1 MRASLAWHASLREF
15 LMKSHILMVMCLC
28 LWGGVAPAQ
37 DKQHTPS
44 VTLSQA
50 VNSAWARAVVAREAT
65 GQLTKA
71 DADKSAAQRLWAKSP
86 SLEYSQR
93 DNRFQADTG
102 LKETEVGVVWPVWQW
117 GQRGAQNTL
126 AASALTKADHNAQ
139 FVRFKLAAEVRE
151 AIWMT
156 KDAEVEYGEAV
167 LLAETLTRLA
177 RDVDRRVS
185 AGDLARVDSL
195 VSHAERLAA
204 LALQSEA
211 SQKLSAM
218 LARWQNLTGLR
229 TPLSTEAATE
239 QPSALKS
246 VIAHPELLLSIQS
259 ADEAKKKL
267 ELVEAS
273 NREAPELKVGMR
285 QELAART
292 QPGQSTL
299 IVGFRLPL
307 GTSDRNRPLLAAALT
322 DVEVSTTQEQRTHER
337 IESEHELAKQALT
350 FAQQQLQSAKERA
363 DLLNERTALIE
374 KSFKAGETSLP
385 DYLRAVSLSSQ
396 AQTAYLRQISKTYL
410 ATARFNQSLGVMP

>member
-1 MRASLAWHASLREF
+1 
-15 LMKSHILMVMCLC
+15 MKSHILMVMCLC

-93 DNRFQADTG
+93 DNRLQADTG

-139 FVRFKLAAEVRE
+139 FVRLKLAAEVRE

-195 VSHAERLAA
+195 VAHGERLAA

-218 LARWQNLTGLR
+218 LARWLNLTGLR

-246 VIAHPELLLSIQS
+246 FIAHPELLLSIQS

>member
-139 FVRFKLAAEVRE
+139 FVRLKLAAEVRE

-195 VSHAERLAA
+195 VAHGERLAA

>member
-1 MRASLAWHASLREF
+1 MRASLAWYASLSEF
-15 LMKSHILMVMCLC
+15 HMKSHILMVMCLC

-37 DKQHTPS
+37 DNQHTSS

-86 SLEYSQR
+86 TLEYSQR

-102 LKETEVGVVWPVWQW
+102 LKETEFGVVWPVWQW

-139 FVRFKLAAEVRE
+139 FVRLKLTAEVRE
-151 AIWMT
+151 AIWMI

-177 RDVDRRVS
+177 SDVDRRVS

-195 VSHAERLAA
+195 VAHGERLAA
-204 LALQSEA
+204 LALQSES

-229 TPLSTEAATE
+229 TPLSTEAAAE
-239 QPSALKS
+239 QASALKS

-267 ELVEAS
+267 ELLEAS
-273 NREAPELKVGMR
+273 NREAPEFKVGMR

-307 GTSDRNRPLLAAALT
+307 GTSDRNRPLLASALT

-350 FAQQQLQSAKERA
+350 FAQQQLQSAKQRA

-374 KSFKAGETSLP
+374 MSFKAGETSLP

>member
-1 MRASLAWHASLREF
+1 MRASLAWHASLSEF

-37 DKQHTPS
+37 DKQHTPF

-177 RDVDRRVS
+177 RDVDRRVG

-195 VSHAERLAA
+195 VAHGERLAA

>member
-102 LKETEVGVVWPVWQW
+102 LKETEFGVVWPVWQW

-139 FVRFKLAAEVRE
+139 FVRLKLAAEVRE

-195 VSHAERLAA
+195 VAHGERLAA

>member
-37 DKQHTPS
+37 DKQHTSS

-139 FVRFKLAAEVRE
+139 FVRLKLAAEVRE

-195 VSHAERLAA
+195 VAHGERLAA

>member
-1 MRASLAWHASLREF
+1 VRASLAWHASLREF

-102 LKETEVGVVWPVWQW
+102 LKETEFGVVWPVWQW

-139 FVRFKLAAEVRE
+139 FVRLKLAAEVRE

-195 VSHAERLAA
+195 VAHGERLAA

>member
-1 MRASLAWHASLREF
+1 VRASLAWHASLSEF

-37 DKQHTPS
+37 DKQHTPF

-139 FVRFKLAAEVRE
+139 FVRLKLAAEVRE

-177 RDVDRRVS
+177 RDVDRRVG

-195 VSHAERLAA
+195 VAHGERLAA

>member
-102 LKETEVGVVWPVWQW
+102 LKETEFGVVWPVWQW

>member
-37 DKQHTPS
+37 DKQHTSS

-139 FVRFKLAAEVRE
+139 FVRLKLAAEVRE

-195 VSHAERLAA
+195 VAHGERLAA

-218 LARWQNLTGLR
+218 LARWLNLTGLR

-322 DVEVSTTQEQRTHER
+322 DVEVSTTHEQRTHER

>member
-1 MRASLAWHASLREF
+1 
-15 LMKSHILMVMCLC
+15 MKSHILMVMCLC

-37 DKQHTPS
+37 DKQHTSS

-139 FVRFKLAAEVRE
+139 FVRLKLAAEVRE

-195 VSHAERLAA
+195 VAHGERLAA

>member
-1 MRASLAWHASLREF
+1 MRASLAWHASLSEF

-37 DKQHTPS
+37 DKQHTPF

-195 VSHAERLAA
+195 VAHAERLAA

>member
-322 DVEVSTTQEQRTHER
+322 DVEVSTTQEQRTQER

>member
-139 FVRFKLAAEVRE
+139 FVRLKLAAEVRE

-195 VSHAERLAA
+195 VAHGERLAA

-246 VIAHPELLLSIQS
+246 VNAHPELLLSIQS

>member
-1 MRASLAWHASLREF
+1 MRASLAWHASLSEF

-37 DKQHTPS
+37 DKQHTPF

-139 FVRFKLAAEVRE
+139 FVRLKLAAEVRE

-177 RDVDRRVS
+177 RDVDRRVG

-195 VSHAERLAA
+195 VAHGERLAA

>member
-195 VSHAERLAA
+195 VAHGERLAA

>member
-1 MRASLAWHASLREF
+1 
-15 LMKSHILMVMCLC
+15 
-28 LWGGVAPAQ
+28 
-37 DKQHTPS
+37 
-44 VTLSQA
+44 
-50 VNSAWARAVVAREAT
+50 
-65 GQLTKA
+65 
-71 DADKSAAQRLWAKSP
+71 
-86 SLEYSQR
+86 
-93 DNRFQADTG
+93 
-102 LKETEVGVVWPVWQW
+102 
-117 GQRGAQNTL
+117 
-126 AASALTKADHNAQ
+126 
-139 FVRFKLAAEVRE
+139 
-151 AIWMT
+151 
-156 KDAEVEYGEAV
+156 
-167 LLAETLTRLA
+167 
-177 RDVDRRVS
+177 
-185 AGDLARVDSL
+185 
-195 VSHAERLAA
+195 
-204 LALQSEA
+204 
-211 SQKLSAM
+211 M

>member
-1 MRASLAWHASLREF
+1 
-15 LMKSHILMVMCLC
+15 MKSHILMVMCLC
-28 LWGGVAPAQ
+28 LWGGVAHAQ
-37 DKQHTPS
+37 DKQHTSS

-86 SLEYSQR
+86 TLEYSQR

-139 FVRFKLAAEVRE
+139 FVRLKLAAEVRE
-151 AIWMT
+151 AIWMI

-167 LLAETLTRLA
+167 LLTETLTRLA
-177 RDVDRRVS
+177 RDVERRVS

-195 VSHAERLAA
+195 VAHGEGLAA

-273 NREAPELKVGMR
+273 NREAPEFKVGMR

-410 ATARFNQSLGVMP
+410 ATARFNQSLGVMPNANDHHLRSFGFKCF